1 MRKSLGGSYGG
12 GDGEDILRTLGS
24 SIARAKLN
32 NIQESLPSNYSNPSS
47 PSISS
52 SSSST
57 KLQNSTSK
65 HALSISSNG
74 GLAVSANWGS
84 NSLIG
89 DDVMD
94 DYGENNSGITE
105 LEWKCLENYYD
116 PVFGVVPSTHEVQQ
130 ALCSIH
136 QVLHPES
143 TYKDAK
149 ELTSDVDGDTD
160 GDQTTNPTVERTS
173 SKGSDSDWMEPSMQ
187 PYDRN
192 LVQSPRWERVH
203 DAFHLLETEP
213 SVQRMVVSLSS
224 DKAVWNAVLNN
235 KDVREIRDSYRNA
248 ESLPPSSYEKPDPS
262 KTNLNILKWVFNDM
276 KMKLLEFLGNI
287 SQFIADIFTP
297 LDYDKEQ
304 YFAFS
309 DKLKSSF
316 LLTVVVL
323 LIVVV
328 ARGHRG

>member
-12 GDGEDILRTLGS
+12 GNGEDILRTLGN
-24 SIARAKLN
+24 SIAKAKLN

-52 SSSST
+52 SSSTS
-57 KLQNSTSK
+57 KPQNSTPK
-65 HALSISSNG
+65 HTLPITSNG

-84 NSLIG
+84 NTLIG
-89 DDVMD
+89 NDVMD
-94 DYGENNSGITE
+94 DYGENDSAITE

-160 GDQTTNPTVERTS
+160 GNQTTSPAVQRTS

-187 PYDRN
+187 PYDRK
-192 LVQSPRWERVH
+192 LVQSPRWGRVY

-235 KDVREIRDSYRNA
+235 EAVREIRDSYRNA
-248 ESLPPSSYEKPDPS
+248 DSVPPSSDEKPDPS

-276 KMKLLEFLGNI
+276 KVKLLEILGNI

-297 LDYDKEQ
+297 LDYNKEQ
-304 YFAFS
+304 YFVFS